1 MKNNDPFLD
10 NFAADDLFIEA
21 DMRDDVLADMIAPAI
36 GIAAAVTAAAGTGDE
51 LYPTKPNPNFP
62 DIDFDEH
69 EDAGEDFIEDFILKL
84 ATSIPAG
91 ENYDSILKQ
100 LNELRT
106 RF

>member
-36 GIAAAVTAAAGTGDE
+36 GIAAAVTAGAE
-51 LYPTKPNPNFP
+51 LYPPKPNPNFP

-69 EDAGEDFIEDFILKL
+69 EDAGVDIIEDFILKM

>member
-36 GIAAAVTAAAGTGDE
+36 GIAAAVTAGDE
-51 LYPTKPNPNFP
+51 LYPPKPNPNFP

-100 LNELRT
+100 LNELR
-106 RF
+106 